1 MADVD
6 PVLRAEGLTKDYGSV
21 LALDSLTLEIGG
33 GTTGLVGANGAGKST
48 LLKILLGLIPP
59 TGGRA
64 EVLGHDIATEGEA
77 IRAAVGYLPEHDCL
91 PPDVSASDF
100 VVHLAMMSGLPR
112 VAARERAAEVLRHV
126 GLAEER
132 YRPMGGYSTG
142 MKQKAKLAQALA
154 HDPRLVL
161 LDEPTNGLDPAARDE
176 MLGLVRRIG
185 HDFGI
190 AVIVTSHLLGE
201 LERVSDNVV
210 VLDGG
215 RLLRASRTDEFLDAT
230 GVLLVEVLGDDA
242 QARMTDALTTAGVAA
257 AARGSLITVDA
268 AERPVDVRDLIRDTA
283 SDLGL
288 GLVRLQ
294 VDHRRIEDVFA
305 DADTADTDAAPPPAP
320 RTPEPT
326 PRGCPVSDPSAAT
339 PAGSSVIHDLGYRPY
354 TGPRLGPGAIAR
366 ALTVTGF
373 RNAFGL
379 GRSGKSKVLP
389 FALLALNLLPAIIV
403 GGVMVFVGLDELP
416 IGYAQY
422 ASTTQVLLG
431 IFVASQAPV
440 LFSRDLR
447 HGTISLYLARPL
459 RSSTYAV
466 ARWVSLLGATLVFLL
481 LPILILYAV
490 ALLGELD
497 VAEQTRQMG
506 VAVVLALLLALSL
519 AGVSGLIASW
529 STRRGFAVV
538 ATIALL
544 VIANG
549 IVTAIQGI
557 SQEEGKPRVGEVA
570 GLFSP
575 YSLYRGLMSA
585 WADGD
590 TPTPPTSTGMELAY
604 LAVFAGL
611 SAACLAGLVWRYR
624 RVATA

>member
-1 MADVD
+1 VADVE
-6 PVLRAEGLTKDYGSV
+6 PVVHVEGLTKDYGPV
-21 LALDSLTLEIGG
+21 LALDALTLDIGA

-48 LLKILLGLIPP
+48 LLKLLLGLIPA

-64 EVLGHDIATEGEA
+64 EVLGHDIASEGES

-100 VVHLAMMSGLPR
+100 VVHMAMMSGLPR

-230 GVLLVEVLGDDA
+230 GVLLVEVMGQDA
-242 QARMTDALTTAGVAA
+242 QSRMAAALTSAGVAT
-257 AARGSLITVDA
+257 AARGSMLTVDA
-268 AERPVDVRDLIRDTA
+268 SVDATDGAVDVRDLIRDAA

-305 DADTADTDAAPPPAP
+305 DADADADADAAADAAADTA
-320 RTPEPT
+320 
-326 PRGCPVSDPSAAT
+326 
-339 PAGSSVIHDLGYRPY
+339 
-354 TGPRLGPGAIAR
+354 
-366 ALTVTGF
+366 
-373 RNAFGL
+373 
-379 GRSGKSKVLP
+379 
-389 FALLALNLLPAIIV
+389 
-403 GGVMVFVGLDELP
+403 
-416 IGYAQY
+416 
-422 ASTTQVLLG
+422 
-431 IFVASQAPV
+431 
-440 LFSRDLR
+440 
-447 HGTISLYLARPL
+447 ARPG
-459 RSSTYAV
+459 
-466 ARWVSLLGATLVFLL
+466 GA
-481 LPILILYAV
+481 
-490 ALLGELD
+490 
-497 VAEQTRQMG
+497 
-506 VAVVLALLLALSL
+506 S
-519 AGVSGLIASW
+519 
-529 STRRGFAVV
+529 
-538 ATIALL
+538 
-544 VIANG
+544 
-549 IVTAIQGI
+549 
-557 SQEEGKPRVGEVA
+557 
-570 GLFSP
+570 
-575 YSLYRGLMSA
+575 
-585 WADGD
+585 
-590 TPTPPTSTGMELAY
+590 
-604 LAVFAGL
+604 
-611 SAACLAGLVWRYR
+611 
-624 RVATA
+624 